1 MGVGS
6 KTVKS
11 EVAEMKERFKRGRIG
26 LKDMLTLVDVTLED
40 QLWGSERLFPYEV
53 FEGLHELMAKTVHG
67 ARIERSR
74 PKGGSQPFHTFE
86 IHTEEGDALGY
97 LNMIFLRKPIPCYY
111 LVYVEILSPFR
122 GRGLGNKILKAFK
135 EFVENKEAVGLLD
148 NIIPT
153 NEPTY
158 DIYTKLGWK
167 DIEELIGES
176 VVNGERRYMV
186 FIPAPMESLDLKDR
200 LIKLLFKI
208 KRKRPI
214 VDMHDNESMV
224 KRTISEFRSVYETLE
239 HLFDIEISVGT
250 STPFMCFL
258 FTKFVTKVLGFRRR
272 ITTLLGYT
280 GGESLEQ
287 ISLSEQ
293 IKSLPIQPYSLW
305 SSKKGKA
312 EIWGEERVLRV
323 LPEDLKREPTLYI
336 EGLPF
341 YRRPYLSSWFRKREE
356 GESLNLRIA
365 DILDLGFDPTRLR
378 EFQHERV
385 EYIFERS
392 TPPFLPHIE
401 KRKSFLPKI
410 ARYTS
415 GVRFRNATV
424 QINPPLAI
432 LQDKGNIY
440 ILRRKLEGIHLEEAL
455 DQLKTSPHLKEIN
468 RAGGIERAIILTI
481 KEVKKELMKRFEPDL
496 DEEIEDLT
504 FFIPWNLESNMPRVA
519 GDTAGVYLDTV
530 WIA

>member
-1 MGVGS
+1 MG
-6 KTVKS
+6 
-11 EVAEMKERFKRGRIG
+11 ERFKKARIG
-26 LKDMLTLVDVTLED
+26 LKDILTLVDVTLED
-40 QLWGSERLFPYEV
+40 QLWGHESLFPYEV
-53 FEGLHELMAKTVHG
+53 FEGLNELIARTVHG
-67 ARIERSR
+67 TRIERSR

-97 LNMIFLRKPIPCYY
+97 LNMIYLRKPIPCYY
-111 LVYVEILSPFR
+111 LVYVEVLSPFR
-122 GRGLGNKILKAFK
+122 GRGLGNKILRAFK

-153 NEPTY
+153 NEPTN

-176 VVNGERRYMV
+176 MVNGERHYMV
-186 FIPAPMESLDLKDR
+186 FIPAPMKSLDLRGR
-200 LIKLLFKI
+200 LIKLLFKV
-208 KRKRPI
+208 KKKRPI
-214 VDMHDNESMV
+214 IDMHDNESMV

-239 HLFDIEISVGT
+239 HFFDIELSTGT

-287 ISLSEQ
+287 ISISEQ

-305 SSKKGKA
+305 SSKEGQA
-312 EIWGEERVLRV
+312 DIWGEESVIRN
-323 LPEDLKREPTLYI
+323 LPEELKREPTLYI
-336 EGLPF
+336 EGLSF
-341 YRRPYLSSWFRKREE
+341 YRRPYLSSWFRKKEE
-356 GESLNLRIA
+356 GESLHLKIA

-378 EFQHERV
+378 ELQHEGV

-392 TPPFLPHIE
+392 TPPFLPYIE

-410 ARYTS
+410 AKQIS
-415 GVRFRNATV
+415 GTHFRNASI
-424 QINPPLAI
+424 QINPSLAI
-432 LQDKGNIY
+432 FRDKGNIY
-440 ILRRKLEGIHLEEAL
+440 ILRRKLEGIHLDEAL
-455 DQLKTSPHLKEIN
+455 DQLRTSSHLKEMN
-468 RAGGIERAIILTI
+468 RAGGIERTIILTI
-481 KEVKKELMKRFEPDL
+481 KEVKKELMKKFGSSFS
-496 DEEIEDLT
+496 EEIEDLT
-504 FFIPWNLESNMPRVA
+504 FFIPWNLETNMPRVTV
-519 GDTAGVYLDTV
+519 DTASIYLDIL